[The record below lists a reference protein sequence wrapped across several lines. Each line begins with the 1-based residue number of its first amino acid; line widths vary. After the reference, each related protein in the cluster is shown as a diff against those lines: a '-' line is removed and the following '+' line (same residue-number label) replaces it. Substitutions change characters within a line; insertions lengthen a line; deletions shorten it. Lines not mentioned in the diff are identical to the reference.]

1 MAALLVALAVMT
13 LLSSVA
19 MPTWRKLMQR
29 EREEELIFR
38 GEQYARAVVLFQ
50 RKYGGGLP
58 PNVDVLVE
66 QRFLRRKY
74 RDPMAAD
81 GEFQPLFQAA
91 LAQQP
96 GQIVGGPGGRPA
108 PGPQLPPGQLPAEP
122 GVSPPGIPGG
132 AGSALGPR
140 GGLVGVMSKT
150 KGQAIKTYQGR
161 NRYEE
166 WQFVY
171 TNIRPKLPLPP
182 GAKPGTPGG
191 PAPGLRP
198 GGPGAPSP
206 GFPGAGSRPVRPV
219 GAPPS
224 LP

>member
-1 MAALLVALAVMT
+1 MAALVVALAVMAI
-13 LLSSVA
+13 LSSVA
-19 MPTWRKLMQR
+19 MPAWQKLVQR

-50 RKYGGGLP
+50 RRYGGGLP

-74 RDPMAAD
+74 RDPLALE
-81 GEFQPLFQAA
+81 GEFELLYQGT

-96 GQIVGGPGGRPA
+96 GEVAGGPATR
-108 PGPQLPPGQLPAEP
+108 PPGQASPATPGASP
-122 GVSPPGIPGG
+122 GVGG
-132 AGSALGPR
+132 TLGPR
-140 GGLVGVMSKT
+140 GGLVGVMSKR

-171 TNIRPKLPLPP
+171 TNIQPKLPLPP
-182 GAKPGTPGG
+182 GVK
-191 PAPGLRP
+191 
-198 GGPGAPSP
+198 PGAPGP
-206 GFPGAGSRPVRPV
+206 ATPQPRPGAQPSSRPGTRSTGPA
-219 GAPPS
+219 GPARAPTFPQ
-224 LP
+224 